1 MEKLDNIEKIIKER
15 IGQFEINWVAKPFP
29 HAIIDNFLPSNI
41 FSKIVES
48 LSSIDSFEDI
58 KKNFQ
63 SHVEYNKK
71 VYGDNDLN
79 EILKLPINILGG
91 LSVKKI
97 FEKYLNEERLI
108 SLSDWPGYGGYYP
121 FHSMTSGGILGSHVD
136 HSHSKDGELHV
147 ANSIYYV
154 SPEWEELW
162 GGETLF
168 FNGIGLKIVKKI
180 TPLPNRLILFIHSS
194 NSFHGVNT
202 ISSSARVERRTYY
215 MDYYIKD
222 KQLPQIDMTL
232 KNKGY
237 KNSVYSFHGT
247 AFVPL
252 FPLGI
257 KSFKIKALFK
267 KNTYPYFKVFLKYLI
282 VRYLLNYRMARTIKK
297 ILN

>member
-1 MEKLDNIEKIIKER
+1 VDKLDNIEKTIKER
-15 IGQFEINWVAKPFP
+15 IEQLGINWTAKPFP
-29 HAIIDNFLPSNI
+29 HAIIDNFLPTEI
-41 FSKIVES
+41 FSKIVNS
-48 LSSIDSFEDI
+48 LTNINSFKDI

-91 LSVKKI
+91 SSVKKI
-97 FEKYLNEERLI
+97 FENYLDQDKLI

-121 FHSMTSGGILGSHVD
+121 FHSMSSGGILGSHVD
-136 HSHSKDGELHV
+136 HSHSKDGELHI
-147 ANSIYYV
+147 ANSIFYV
-154 SPEWEELW
+154 SSEWEEMW

-168 FNGIGLKIVKKI
+168 FNGIGLKIIKKI
-180 TPLPNRLILFIHSS
+180 TPKPNRLILFIHSS

-202 ISSSARVERRTYY
+202 ISPMAKTERRTYY

-222 KQLPQIDMTL
+222 KQLQQIGSTL

-237 KNSVYSFHGT
+237 ENLVYSFHGT

-257 KSFKIKALFK
+257 KSFKIKSFFK
-267 KNTYPYFKVFLKYLI
+267 KNTYPYFKVFIKYLI
-282 VRYLLNYRMARTIKK
+282 VRYLLNYRLARRIKN